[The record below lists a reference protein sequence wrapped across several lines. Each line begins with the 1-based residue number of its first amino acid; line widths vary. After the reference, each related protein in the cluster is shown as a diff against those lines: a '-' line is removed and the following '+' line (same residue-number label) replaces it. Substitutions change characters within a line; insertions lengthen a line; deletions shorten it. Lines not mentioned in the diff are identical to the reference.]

1 MERKDIMALRD
12 LALSD
17 SHCEF
22 GSRDILNLVEAFVQ
36 QEAISSLSHAEG
48 FRLCQEM
55 AAAAIIDASDMNGQ
69 IYVMRAAA
77 KVRALKVEGE
87 IA

>member
-1 MERKDIMALRD
+1 MSANHEEQMRLQHSSHREPTFEQRIQQALRK
-12 LALSD
+12 A
-17 SHCEF
+17 
-22 GSRDILNLVEAFVQ
+22 R
-36 QEAISSLSHAEG
+36 AEG

-87 IA
+87 AP